1 MPVLTPHRAAW
12 HWVPPATMKAG
23 GRKTSVQKPLVRA
36 AFFFSGG
43 PDMSTNRST
52 GPRTDAG
59 KAVSSMNSLKHG
71 LTAKTVVLPGENKA
85 DFDALHQQLIEEH
98 APLGA
103 LETEL
108 VAEIAACLWRLQR
121 ARRYESK
128 VLETSSFEVFVSHQ
142 LGKGFETLLR
152 YMGAIERQLNRAI
165 VRLRETQSARRK
177 REASQPRSLAATASP
192 LVISAS
198 TQFVSS
204 ARVAPPACSR
214 FEPVDPPLTI
224 APDQLTSLAEP

>member
-1 MPVLTPHRAAW
+1 
-12 HWVPPATMKAG
+12 
-23 GRKTSVQKPLVRA
+23 
-36 AFFFSGG
+36 
-43 PDMSTNRST
+43 
-52 GPRTDAG
+52 
-59 KAVSSMNSLKHG
+59 
-71 LTAKTVVLPGENKA
+71 
-85 DFDALHQQLIEEH
+85 
-98 APLGA
+98 
-103 LETEL
+103 
-108 VAEIAACLWRLQR
+108 CLWRLQR

-177 REASQPRSLAATASP
+177 LAASQPRSLAATASP

-204 ARVAPPACSR
+204 ARVAPPPCSR

-224 APDQLTSLAEP
+224 APDQLTSPAEP

>member
-1 MPVLTPHRAAW
+1 
-12 HWVPPATMKAG
+12 
-23 GRKTSVQKPLVRA
+23 
-36 AFFFSGG
+36 
-43 PDMSTNRST
+43 MSTNRST

-85 DFDALHQQLIEEH
+85 DFDAMHQQLIEEH

-177 REASQPRSLAATASP
+177 RAASQPRALAATASP
-192 LVISAS
+192 IVISHS
-198 TQFVSS
+198 PQFVSS
-204 ARVAPPACSR
+204 ARPEAASQGSL
-214 FEPVDPPLTI
+214 EPV
-224 APDQLTSLAEP
+224 EPSTAAGQPAAADY

>member
-1 MPVLTPHRAAW
+1 
-12 HWVPPATMKAG
+12 
-23 GRKTSVQKPLVRA
+23 
-36 AFFFSGG
+36 
-43 PDMSTNRST
+43 MSTNRST

-85 DFDALHQQLIEEH
+85 DFDALHQQLLEEH

-177 REASQPRSLAATASP
+177 LAASQPRSLAATASP

-204 ARVAPPACSR
+204 ARVAPSATG
-214 FEPVDPPLTI
+214 PLTPERSPLI
-224 APDQLTSLAEP
+224 TPPAPAGRPSETEKISS

>member
-1 MPVLTPHRAAW
+1 
-12 HWVPPATMKAG
+12 
-23 GRKTSVQKPLVRA
+23 
-36 AFFFSGG
+36 
-43 PDMSTNRST
+43 MSTNRST

-85 DFDALHQQLIEEH
+85 DFDALHQQLLEEH

-204 ARVAPPACSR
+204 ARVEPLPDAPLSASGGLLATQETSPQPPAPASR
-214 FEPVDPPLTI
+214 
-224 APDQLTSLAEP
+224 

>member
-1 MPVLTPHRAAW
+1 
-12 HWVPPATMKAG
+12 
-23 GRKTSVQKPLVRA
+23 
-36 AFFFSGG
+36 
-43 PDMSTNRST
+43 MSANLST

-71 LTAKTVVLPGENKA
+71 LTAKTVVLPGESKA
-85 DFDALHQQLIEEH
+85 DFDRLHQQLTEEH
-98 APLGA
+98 APAGA

-128 VLETSSFEVFVSHQ
+128 VLETSSFEVFVSNK

-165 VRLRETQSARRK
+165 VRLRETQTARRK
-177 REASQPRSLAATASP
+177 LETAKPKALAATASP
-192 LVISAS
+192 IIISTS
-198 TQFVSS
+198 PQFVSS
-204 ARVAPPACSR
+204 TSAPH
-214 FEPVDPPLTI
+214 PPNAELTT
-224 APDQLTSLAEP
+224 DNRQLTTQKLTTDN

>member
-1 MPVLTPHRAAW
+1 MTPN
-12 HWVPPATMKAG
+12 
-23 GRKTSVQKPLVRA
+23 L
-36 AFFFSGG
+36 SGG
-43 PDMSTNRST
+43 P
-52 GPRTDAG
+52 RTEAG

-85 DFDALHQQLIEEH
+85 DFDRLHRQLLDEH
-98 APLGA
+98 APAGA

-128 VLETSSFEVFVSHQ
+128 VLETSSFEVFVSNK

-165 VRLRETQSARRK
+165 VRLRETQTARRK
-177 REASQPRSLAATASP
+177 LETTKPAPAQAIAATAPAPLQFVSSTSAPQPPSAELTADNRQLTTQKPATGHRSLAA
-192 LVISAS
+192 
-198 TQFVSS
+198 
-204 ARVAPPACSR
+204 
-214 FEPVDPPLTI
+214 D
-224 APDQLTSLAEP
+224 

>member
-1 MPVLTPHRAAW
+1 
-12 HWVPPATMKAG
+12 
-23 GRKTSVQKPLVRA
+23 
-36 AFFFSGG
+36 
-43 PDMSTNRST
+43 MSANFST

-85 DFDALHQQLIEEH
+85 DFDRLHEQLMEEH
-98 APLGA
+98 APAGA

-128 VLETSSFEVFVSHQ
+128 VLETSSFEVFVSNK

-165 VRLRETQSARRK
+165 VRLRETQTARRK
-177 REASQPRSLAATASP
+177 LEKANPAAKAMSATAPAP
-192 LVISAS
+192 LH
-198 TQFVSS
+198 FVSS
-204 ARVAPPACSR
+204 TSANVVSKPCPHVPERLTTAERPTDHR
-214 FEPVDPPLTI
+214 PLAT
-224 APDQLTSLAEP
+224 DN

>member
-1 MPVLTPHRAAW
+1 MSENL
-12 HWVPPATMKAG
+12 
-23 GRKTSVQKPLVRA
+23 
-36 AFFFSGG
+36 SGG
-43 PDMSTNRST
+43 P
-52 GPRTDAG
+52 RTEAG

-85 DFDALHQQLIEEH
+85 DFDRLHQQLIEEH
-98 APLGA
+98 APAGA

-128 VLETSSFEVFVSHQ
+128 VLETSSFEVFVSNK

-165 VRLRETQSARRK
+165 VRLRETQTARRK
-177 REASQPRSLAATASP
+177 LEAAKPKALAATASP
-192 LVISAS
+192 IIISTS
-198 TQFVSS
+198 PQFVSS
-204 ARVAPPACSR
+204 ERQEAVSKHTLTLQSAPEPPSAPLATSRQQLATEPNQPLPTDHPAR
-214 FEPVDPPLTI
+214 
-224 APDQLTSLAEP
+224 

>member
-1 MPVLTPHRAAW
+1 
-12 HWVPPATMKAG
+12 
-23 GRKTSVQKPLVRA
+23 
-36 AFFFSGG
+36 
-43 PDMSTNRST
+43 MSANLST
-52 GPRTDAG
+52 GPRTEAG

-85 DFDALHQQLIEEH
+85 EFDRLHEQLMEEH
-98 APLGA
+98 APAGA

-128 VLETSSFEVFVSHQ
+128 VLETSSFEVFVSNK

-165 VRLRETQSARRK
+165 VRLRETQTARRK
-177 REASQPRSLAATASP
+177 LETAKPKALAATASP
-192 LVISAS
+192 IIISTS
-198 TQFVSS
+198 PQFVSS
-204 ARVAPPACSR
+204 TSTPQPPSTELATGHRPLATELTTDNRQLATDHPAR
-214 FEPVDPPLTI
+214 
-224 APDQLTSLAEP
+224 

>member
-1 MPVLTPHRAAW
+1 
-12 HWVPPATMKAG
+12 
-23 GRKTSVQKPLVRA
+23 
-36 AFFFSGG
+36 
-43 PDMSTNRST
+43 MSANLST

-85 DFDALHQQLIEEH
+85 DFDALHHQLIEEH
-98 APLGA
+98 APIGA

-128 VLETSSFEVFVSHQ
+128 VLETSSFEVFVSNK

-165 VRLRETQSARRK
+165 VRLRETQTARRK
-177 REASQPRSLAATASP
+177 LEAAKPKAIAATASP
-192 LVISAS
+192 IIISTS
-198 TQFVSS
+198 PQFVSS
-204 ARVAPPACSR
+204 TSAPQ
-214 FEPVDPPLTI
+214 PPSAELATGHRPLATELTT
-224 APDQLTSLAEP
+224 DDRQLTTNNTDH

>member
-1 MPVLTPHRAAW
+1 
-12 HWVPPATMKAG
+12 
-23 GRKTSVQKPLVRA
+23 
-36 AFFFSGG
+36 
-43 PDMSTNRST
+43 MSANLPT

-59 KAVSSMNSLKHG
+59 KSVSSMNSLKHG

-85 DFDALHQQLIEEH
+85 EFDRLYDQLMEEH
-98 APLGA
+98 APAGA

-128 VLETSSFEVFVSHQ
+128 VLETSSFEVFVSNK

-165 VRLRETQSARRK
+165 VRLRETQTARRK
-177 REASQPRSLAATASP
+177 LEAAKPKAMSATAPAP
-192 LVISAS
+192 LH
-198 TQFVSS
+198 FVSS
-204 ARVAPPACSR
+204 TSAQQMPSA
-214 FEPVDPPLTI
+214 ELTT
-224 APDQLTSLAEP
+224 DNRQLTTQKLATELTTDNRQLTTQKPATDN